1 MLQLH
6 MLRLFVEQR
15 LSAVTDDI
23 FRRFAA
29 VITEYEREVLR
40 LKLELSKH
48 QSQARVQ
55 PGDAGGYRP
64 HEEGREPNEEQDG
77 EPLDVVEDSPTEE
90 KPQVK
95 AWSFSPHLKLEEG
108 ASPGREDTDRK
119 TTPGLEINFPS
130 ADGQVPAVKQEVDEE
145 DMLMEMN
152 PNLEGETFLTEEDE
166 QVRPNF
172 SLHVLPEEDGASG
185 PEAAD
190 AELTPN
196 PDWQM
201 KRVDEDG
208 SPSFHQNHSFTHE
221 EPLFDSSETLSR
233 PDAGGTYRPP
243 DRRRSSNGE
252 LDLSNEYSDGDV
264 VEAGDHSSLASET
277 RPVVRKIPL
286 TCGSCGREFSSK
298 TSLRKHVRRY
308 NGKDQDQLPCSLQR
322 QKAPYQRSSTRF
334 SCKVCGSSFYTQ
346 GILLRHA
353 ESHCKEPDSLCG
365 VCGEHLQS
373 AQTLTEHLQ
382 SHKELGITCDVCG
395 KKWSSMKRMEI
406 HKRIHTGEKPYR
418 CGFCSLDFSRRE
430 SLVRHLKLHSGEQ
443 PHRCGLCR
451 KSFTRRE
458 YLIQHLD
465 LIHKMVK

>member
-40 LKLELSKH
+40 LKLELSKQ
-48 QSQARVQ
+48 QSQPKARGQ
-55 PGDAGGYRP
+55 PGDAAGHRP
-64 HEEGREPNEEQDG
+64 QEERREPLEEQNG
-77 EPLDVVEDSPTEE
+77 EQPAGVVDDFPTEE

-95 AWSFSPHLKLEEG
+95 AWSFSPQLKLEEG
-108 ASPGREDTDRK
+108 ASPGREDA
-119 TTPGLEINFPS
+119 EIDFQS
-130 ADGQVPAVKQEVDEE
+130 AVGQVSAIKQEVDDD

-152 PNLEGETFLTEEDE
+152 PNLEGDSFLAEDDD

-172 SLHVLPEEDGASG
+172 SLHVLPEEDRALGS
-185 PEAAD
+185 ED
-190 AELTPN
+190 AELSLN
-196 PDWQM
+196 PDWHI
-201 KRVDEDG
+201 KRIDEDG
-208 SPSFHQNHSFTHE
+208 SPAFNRNHSYGHDDS
-221 EPLFDSSETLSR
+221 LLDSSETLSR
-233 PDAGGTYRPP
+233 PP
-243 DRRRSSNGE
+243 DHRLNSNGE
-252 LDLSNEYSDGDV
+252 LDLSSDGDV
-264 VEAGDHSSLASET
+264 LDCDPSALASQT
-277 RPVVRKIPL
+277 RPVVRKIPF
-286 TCGSCGREFSSK
+286 TCSSCGREFSSK